1 MVAHER
7 HITVTE
13 NGKVTIS
20 GIPVRP
26 GQRVGVTVAVE
37 EQAGA
42 MSREQ
47 LAAEVRDLFRS
58 MQALPQIRPLSDEEI
73 AREVAE
79 HRRALGAA

>member
-20 GIPVRP
+20 GLPVRP
-26 GQRVGVTVAVE
+26 GQRVRVTVAVE
-37 EQAGA
+37 GQGESLA
-42 MSREQ
+42 REQ
-47 LAAEVRDLFRS
+47 VASELRELFRS
-58 MQALPQIRPLSDEEI
+58 MQALPQVRPLSDEEI

-79 HRRALGAA
+79 HRRSLGAA